1 MSTGKD
7 SEVDVGIEMYSTDTT
22 GFRAVIKQRYADFI
36 VREIDSSGRVA
47 RLQST
52 DGISVE
58 KTAFAVTLVD
68 SADSPEGVDRYLAD
82 LTALGIE
89 FDKEG
94 CREFLLSCV
103 NQYNETDFHREFIS
117 FEGLSKEQRTAVHKG
132 VKSYLPDTVT
142 SEALQRD
149 GKTLIS
155 LRIKKKGQKA
165 KRTRFEWPQ
174 NLGEYLKFVI
184 LKENIDTMNALNTI
198 GKFMHIKPNNISIAG
213 TKDKRAVTAQWCTV
227 FRRRPS
233 ELMPMNKFKYNP
245 IIRIG
250 DFEYVKEP
258 LKMGASLGNRFE
270 ITLRDISVTAD
281 AALNACSLVGE
292 RGFVNYYGLQRFG
305 KSNSH
310 MVGLN
315 MMKKNWKQVIDMILT
330 PKGPD
335 FTEKWQKAYFEGR
348 FEDALQ
354 SVPDHFFIEK
364 SILEGLAMNKTDI
377 FGAFNR
383 SPKQSRLICFH
394 AYQSYIWNKAV
405 SMRIKRYGFKCVAGD
420 LIYSGDSCVLDS
432 LTSEENDADVPQSMV
447 DGHVRILTEQDLAHA
462 NFRDVVLPLPG
473 YNVSILV
480 KTLLCRFLSISDIIK
495 CFTYFRSCSP
505 RTTYLNTTYN
515 FYAPMV

>member
-36 VREIDSSGRVA
+36 VREIDSSGCVA
-47 RLQST
+47 RLHSM

-58 KTAFAVTLVD
+58 KTAFAVSLVD

-82 LTALGIE
+82 LTALDIE
-89 FDKEG
+89 FDSEI
-94 CREFLLSCV
+94 CREFLLGCV
-103 NQYNETDFHREFIS
+103 NQSDKTDFHSEFVG
-117 FEGLSKEQRTAVHKG
+117 FEGLSKERRTAVHKG
-132 VKSYLPDTVT
+132 VKNYLPDTVT
-142 SEALQRD
+142 SDVVQRD
-149 GKTLIS
+149 GKTFIA

-174 NLGEYLKFVI
+174 HLGEYLKFVI

-198 GKFMHIKPNNISIAG
+198 SKFMHIKPNNISIAG
-213 TKDKRAVTAQWCTV
+213 TKDKRAVTAQWCTI

-250 DFEYVKEP
+250 DFEYVREP

-270 ITLRDISVTAD
+270 ITLRDISVTEES
-281 AALNACSLVGE
+281 ALNACSLVGE

-310 MVGLN
+310 MIGLN
-315 MMKKNWKQVIDMILT
+315 MMRKNWKQVIDMILI

-335 FTEKWQKAYFEGR
+335 IIDKWQKAYIEGR
-348 FEDALQ
+348 FEDALR
-354 SVPDHFFIEK
+354 SVPDYFFIEK
-364 SILEGLAMNKTDI
+364 SILEGLSVNKTDL

-405 SMRIKRYGFKCVAGD
+405 SMRIKRYGFKCVVGD
-420 LIYSGDSCVLDS
+420 LIYTGDSCVLDS
-432 LTSEENDADVPQSMV
+432 LTSEENEADSLQSMV
-447 DGHVRILTEQDLAHA
+447 DDHVRILTEQDLADA
-462 NFRDVVLPLPG
+462 NFRNVVLPLPG
-473 YNVSILV
+473 YDVSILS
-480 KTLLCRFLSISDIIK
+480 LLSTFLSTLDIIK
-495 CFTYFRSCSP
+495 
-505 RTTYLNTTYN
+505 RT
-515 FYAPMV
+515 F